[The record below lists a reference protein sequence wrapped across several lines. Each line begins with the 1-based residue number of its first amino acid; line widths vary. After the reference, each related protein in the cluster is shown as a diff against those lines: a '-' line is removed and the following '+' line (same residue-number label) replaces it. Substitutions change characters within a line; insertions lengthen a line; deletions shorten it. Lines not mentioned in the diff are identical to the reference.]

1 MGYLHLAMKNSRMSN
16 NLSNNKRIAKNSIFL
31 SIRMFIVLGITLYT
45 TRVVLAILGVE
56 DYGVYNVVCG
66 FVSMF
71 MFLNTSMSNGIQRF
85 YNYELGKHGIE
96 GANKVFG
103 TSVVI
108 QLILAIIIIALCE
121 SFGLWYLYNQM
132 VIPSDRMFAASCIFQ
147 FSMVSFLFLIMQAP
161 FTAAVMAHERMDFY
175 AIINVIDAILKLVI
189 VFVLPYL
196 HGDLLILYGALLM
209 IITILDLLWYYIY
222 CKRSFMEIKLRN
234 AFSKEMFGLMM
245 SFSGWNLFGSFSN
258 MMREQGVNII
268 LNLFFGPVVNA
279 ARGVATQINAG
290 VSGFV
295 QNILTPVR
303 PQVIQ
308 SYARKEVGRSMSLTY
323 SISKFSLSFFY
334 MICLPICIEINY
346 VLYVW
351 LGENVPNHT
360 DSFVVIILITT
371 AVLIL
376 MGALA
381 TLVHA
386 SGKMRNY
393 QVIGGIIKF
402 LSVPISY
409 FMLKYGAAPE
419 WAFIMV
425 LLFDIIGFIVGMFI
439 IKTIMT
445 FSIIEYT
452 TKVIVPVI
460 PIVVLSY
467 ILIIPITHMMAES
480 FIRFSL
486 IFILSVLVV
495 SVLFLLV
502 GLNKQ
507 EKILIGN
514 MVLNAVNKLKK

>member
-1 MGYLHLAMKNSRMSN
+1 MSD
-16 NLSNNKRIAKNSIFL
+16 NLSNNKRIVKNSLFL
-31 SIRMFIVLGITLYT
+31 SLRMVIVLGITLYT

-56 DYGVYNVVCG
+56 DYGVYNVICG

-71 MFLNTSMSNGIQRF
+71 AFLNTSMSNGIQRF

-96 GANKVFG
+96 GVKKVFG
-103 TSVVI
+103 TSVII
-108 QLILAIIIIALCE
+108 QLILAIIIIILCE
-121 SFGLWYLYNQM
+121 SFGLWYLYNKM
-132 VIPSDRMFAASCIFQ
+132 VIPSDRLFAASCIFQ

-161 FTAAVMAHERMDFY
+161 FTAAVMAHERMDFF
-175 AIINVIDAILKLVI
+175 AIINVIDAILKLGMVL
-189 VFVLPYL
+189 VLPYL
-196 HGDLLILYGALLM
+196 HSDRLILYGALQL
-209 IITILDLLWYYIY
+209 IITILDFIWYFIY
-222 CKRSFMEIKLRN
+222 CKRSFKEIKLRN
-234 AFSKEMFGLMM
+234 VFSKELFGSMM

-279 ARGVATQINAG
+279 ARGIATQINAG
-290 VSGFV
+290 ASGFV

-308 SYARKEVGRSMSLTY
+308 SYAKGEIERSMSLTF

-334 MICLPICIEINY
+334 MICLPICLEINY
-346 VLYVW
+346 ILHLW
-351 LGENVPNHT
+351 LGKNVPNHT
-360 DSFVVIILITT
+360 DSFVIIILITT

-393 QVIGGIIKF
+393 QVIGSIIKF

-409 FMLKYGAAPE
+409 FILKYGAAPE
-419 WAFIMV
+419 WAFVMV
-425 LLFDIIGFIVGMFI
+425 LFFDIIGFIVGMFI

-467 ILIIPITHMMAES
+467 ILITPITYIMSES

-486 IFILSVLVV
+486 VLILSILVV
-495 SVLFLLV
+495 GLLFLLI

-507 EKILIGN
+507 EKILISQIISN
-514 MVLNAVNKLKK
+514 IIKNLKKQS